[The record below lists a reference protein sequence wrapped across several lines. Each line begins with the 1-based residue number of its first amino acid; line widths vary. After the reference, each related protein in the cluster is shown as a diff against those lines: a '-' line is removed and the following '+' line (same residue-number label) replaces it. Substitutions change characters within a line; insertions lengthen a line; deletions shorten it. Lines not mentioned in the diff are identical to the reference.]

1 MRKFDDELNDEQRER
16 ATKYRAAIKFDDI
29 VKPIPPIDPDFNV
42 DRYLREV
49 DLRTRFKYEYAFRD
63 LIDLDKELIRNRLL
77 CALKFDTEKPFHK
90 NTLDTRI
97 LYHQD
102 YNAMA
107 YNDSVQAYFKHMLD
121 NGHEFNFVNSRRDI
135 YGDVI

>member
-1 MRKFDDELNDEQRER
+1 MRKFDDGLTDGQRQKAAGYRTAIEFDNV
-16 ATKYRAAIKFDDI
+16 TKR
-29 VKPIPPIDPDFNV
+29 IPPIDPNFNV

-63 LIDLDKELIRNRLL
+63 LIDRDKELIRFKLL
-77 CALKFDTEKPFHK
+77 LALKFDPEKPFHK

-107 YNDSVQAYFKHMLD
+107 YNDSVQAYFQYML
-121 NGHEFNFVNSRRDI
+121 NSGHEFSFTNSRRDI
-135 YGDVI
+135 YEDII